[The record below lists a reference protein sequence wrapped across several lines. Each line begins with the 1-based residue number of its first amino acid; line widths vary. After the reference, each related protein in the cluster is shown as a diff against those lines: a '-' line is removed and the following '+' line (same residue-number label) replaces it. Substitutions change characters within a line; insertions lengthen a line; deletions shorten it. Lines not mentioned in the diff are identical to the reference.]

1 MAFEVRS
8 GCSRNGPIETG
19 RGSAAVVAV
28 PALSLARVCVTSR
41 PVNED
46 SRATSTVVGW
56 RPGRARRATGSIGRL
71 AAFGLIG
78 ALFVWLAAEFDP
90 VQSSAHLRAGAGTAG
105 VGAKPVRG
113 KLLGSL
119 VGAKY
124 TIRIHASPRG
134 ALYGV
139 WDTRSGRALAEDL
152 WADEVYREFPDLDLR
167 ALHAAADEAGAEEL
181 IGPLMTAEP
190 HGPELP

>member
-1 MAFEVRS
+1 M
-8 GCSRNGPIETG
+8 
-19 RGSAAVVAV
+19 
-28 PALSLARVCVTSR
+28 
-41 PVNED
+41 
-46 SRATSTVVGW
+46 W
-56 RPGRARRATGSIGRL
+56 RATGSIGRL
-71 AAFGLIG
+71 GAFAIIG

-90 VQSSAHLRAGAGTAG
+90 VQSSAHLRGGASRGASA
-105 VGAKPVRG
+105 GAKPERG

-134 ALYGV
+134 PLYGV

-152 WADEVYREFPDLDLR
+152 WADEVYRDFPDLDVR
-167 ALHAAADEAGAEEL
+167 ALHAGSDDAGADTEEL
-181 IGPLMTAEP
+181 LGPLMSAEP